1 MQHPQHNNN
10 YAQQPSLNMS
20 YMQQPM
26 PNPKNIFDPKTV
38 IDMAMALMAKA
49 FKLNH
54 TTPTT
59 NNQTSSSNP
68 SNRQIAQ
75 PGMNMHQDKHMLM
88 VGDNVGNQFRPNV
101 GQIARNQNGYNLS
114 GNGNVVAAR
123 AEGNGNGNNENQIR
137 CYNCQGVDHYAR
149 NCTVKPRKMDVAYLQ
164 TQLQI
169 AQKEEAGIQLIYEE
183 FDFMATA
190 GAYDEIEEVNANCT
204 LEDNLQQAST
214 SSTQSDK
221 APVYDSDGLA
231 KVHHYE
237 NCHDNDILNMFTQEE
252 QYTELLDLIFEP
264 HQVQQN
270 DSNVI
275 SAVSSMEQSGEQ

>member
-68 SNRQIAQ
+68 SNRQIAR
-75 PGMNMHQDKHMLM
+75 PGMNMHQDRQMLM
-88 VGDNVGNQFRPNV
+88 VGDNVRNQFRPNA
-101 GQIARNQNGYNLS
+101 GQIARNQNGYNL
-114 GNGNVVAAR
+114 
-123 AEGNGNGNNENQIR
+123 
-137 CYNCQGVDHYAR
+137 
-149 NCTVKPRKMDVAYLQ
+149 
-164 TQLQI
+164 I

-214 SSTQSDK
+214 SRTQSDN

-231 KVHHYE
+231 E
-237 NCHDNDILNMFTQEE
+237 
-252 QYTELLDLIFEP
+252 
-264 HQVQQN
+264 N

-275 SAVSSMEQSGEQ
+275 SAVSSVEQSGEQ